1 MRILFMIITGLLFL
15 ISFIECIDN
24 LFFSNSDFTLQFVVK
39 KNAPYSSSQV
49 LNNYSKDVVV
59 ETESFLKIKNA
70 SLFDAVAYD
79 FVKNKVLGPIL
90 SMIVYLLFFICI
102 WTYHKHGLFHK
113 NLTIHIAS
121 IGFCFSIS
129 FLIHRIQTELALK
142 HIKQI
147 TFNEYILN
155 KDFSNQDVLKSIV
168 GLIII
173 FLSGVYY
180 EAYKL
185 DKQQK
190 LTI

>member
-1 MRILFMIITGLLFL
+1 MIIIGLLFL
-15 ISFIECIDN
+15 ISFIRSIDN
-24 LFFSNSDFTLQFVVK
+24 LFFSNKDFTLQFVVK
-39 KNAPYSSSQV
+39 ENAPFSSSRI

-70 SLFDAVAYD
+70 SFFDAVGYD

-90 SMIVYLLFFICI
+90 SMIVSLFFFICI
-102 WTYHKHGLFHK
+102 WTYQKHGLFHK
-113 NLTIHIAS
+113 NLTIHLVS

-147 TFNEYILN
+147 IFNEYILN
-155 KDFSNQDVLKSIV
+155 KDFSNQDVLKSMV

-173 FLSGVYY
+173 FLFRCLVRSIY
-180 EAYKL
+180 
-185 DKQQK
+185 
-190 LTI
+190 TR